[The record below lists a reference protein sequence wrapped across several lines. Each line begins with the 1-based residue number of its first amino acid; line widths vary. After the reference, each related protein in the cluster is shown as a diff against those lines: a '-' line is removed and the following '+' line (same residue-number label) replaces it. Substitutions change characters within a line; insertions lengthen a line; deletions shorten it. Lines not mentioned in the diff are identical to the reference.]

1 VGSHGPEKELVVKAG
16 YTFREIKAGKLRRYG
31 KSWWRDP
38 EQLWANLKDLV
49 RIKVGILQSLWI
61 IWRFKPEVVL
71 AKGGYVA
78 FPVGV
83 AAWLL
88 RVPLVVHETDLVMG
102 LANRILSKIAT
113 RIAVPHDNGLNPKLV
128 TTGNPV
134 RPELFKPME
143 HTFFDVDE
151 KLPVVLV
158 TGGSQGAAP
167 INHLVFAALPE
178 LLGFSYV
185 IHITGGR
192 SSKEAEEVAQALPAK
207 LRGRYFHAAFLVDE
221 YIAALQ
227 QASVVV
233 TRSGGSIFEIAAL
246 HKPMILIPLP
256 HAAGDHQTVNAR
268 WVEGEGAGIMLPQG
282 ELTAQKLGA
291 VIHDLLL
298 NKGRL
303 EQMAKSSET
312 IEVPDAAE
320 RLAELVRSSARRH
333 A

>member
-1 VGSHGPEKELVVKAG
+1 MAQAG
-16 YTFREIKAGKLRRYG
+16 YNFREIKAGKLRRYG
-31 KSWWRDP
+31 KSWWKDP

-49 RIKVGILQSLWI
+49 RIKIGILQSLWI
-61 IWRFKPEVVL
+61 IWRFRPDVVL

-83 AAWLL
+83 AAWIL

-102 LANRILSKIAT
+102 LANRMLSRIAT
-113 RIAVPHDNGLNPKLV
+113 RIAVPHDNGLNPKVV

-134 RPELFKPME
+134 RPELFE
-143 HTFFDVDE
+143 HMSYDFFDE
-151 KLPVVLV
+151 KSKLPIVLV

-167 INHLVFAALPE
+167 INHLIFSSLSELLEFVKVIHVTGHRGDKEASEVARALP
-178 LLGFSYV
+178 
-185 IHITGGR
+185 T
-192 SSKEAEEVAQALPAK
+192 K
-207 LRGRYFHAAFLVDE
+207 LRGCYFHAAFLVDE

-233 TRSGGSIFEIAAL
+233 TRSGGSVFEIAAL

-256 HAAGDHQTVNAR
+256 HAAADHQTVNAR
-268 WVEGEGAGIMLPQG
+268 WVEAEGAGIMLSQD
-282 ELTAQKLGA
+282 ELTAEELCA
-291 VIHDLLL
+291 VIHDLLGD
-298 NKGRL
+298 KGRL
-303 EQMAKSSET
+303 EQMAKASET